1 MSSKTE
7 KSAKK
12 KKPSLSFE
20 KLIDFF
26 TQQPSPSAAFHL
38 TSSYISG
45 LNVSAKE
52 RKVKQH
58 FIYPLEEEMI
68 VPSFQKKNIQN
79 ASILKDKLKNGI
91 KKLRLSEHRAAVLI
105 PELSQKTFVF
115 TADSLPSSQKERE
128 QIVRFRV
135 KRQMPMLPDDSRIT
149 FDVIPIDKKARVVVT
164 LARTSVVKEYEDL
177 FDQLKLKVRTVGYPS
192 LGLSNL
198 FQNEEE
204 QDLILI
210 NIEEDSFSLM
220 ALTRSVISLYRQK
233 PFAFDIQDKESI
245 PFIVEN
251 IAQEIETTANFVEDK
266 EKRIVNSLFV
276 RIGLL
281 EGEDKIFSLLEEKLR
296 LPVHPIESFLKFSHS
311 RDLKRMLSPL
321 IGQIT

>member
-1 MSSKTE
+1 MSSKRE
-7 KSAKK
+7 KTAKK
-12 KKPSLSFE
+12 KKPSFNFE
-20 KLIDFF
+20 KFKNFF
-26 TQQPSPSAAFHL
+26 TQQPSPSLAFHL
-38 TSSYISG
+38 TSSYVSGIS
-45 LNVSAKE
+45 VSANE

-58 FIYPLEEEMI
+58 FLYPLEKEMI
-68 VPSFQKKNIQN
+68 IPSFQKKNIQN
-79 ASILKDKLKNGI
+79 ASLLKEKLKNGL
-91 KKLRLSEHRAAVLI
+91 KKLRQSEHNAAVLI

-115 TADSLPSSQKERE
+115 TVDSLPSSQKERE
-128 QIVRFRV
+128 QIVRFRI
-135 KRQMPMLPDDSRIT
+135 KRQMPMLPDDSRLT
-149 FDVIPIDKKARVVVT
+149 FDVIPVDKKNRLVVT
-164 LARTSVVKEYEDL
+164 LARASVVDEYENL
-177 FDQLKLKVRTVGYPS
+177 FDQMKLKVRTVSYPS
-192 LGLSNL
+192 LGLSHM
-198 FQNEEE
+198 FQNEE
-204 QDLILI
+204 QDLILV
-210 NIEEDSFSLM
+210 NIEEASFSLV
-220 ALTRSVISLYRQK
+220 ALTRSAISLYRQK

-311 RDLKRMLSPL
+311 RDLKRMLSPM